1 MSNNPI
7 FENDKYDIIA
17 EFIEEKI
24 PVLKENKDFCEK
36 YNKIYSIMDILK
48 KSLKK
53 EERLLLDDLID
64 LNYEVEKYYFVLAYS
79 LGVKYGEELNKI

>member
-7 FENDKYDIIA
+7 FENDRYDIIA

-36 YNKIYSIMDILK
+36 YNKIYSIIDILK

-53 EERLLLDDLID
+53 EEQLLLDDLID